1 MPLQVLP
8 SHTFLAVAAVTLCFG
23 PWVQADALQ
32 VSPPQV
38 ALVGPESAQQL
49 LVTSTTDASVDL
61 THKVSYRTL
70 DHAIAR
76 VTSAGRVL
84 PVTDGTTTLEIA
96 YNGTTLQVPVEV
108 HGCANPAAVSFRQE
122 ITPILSKAGCNSGG
136 CHGKAEG
143 QNGFKLSVF
152 GFAPEADHDAIVK
165 EGRGR
170 RISIASPDRSLLLLK
185 GTAELP
191 HGGGLKLHKDS
202 LWYRRLLRWI
212 EAGARLDDQASRSV
226 VRIEVEPAQQ
236 TLAAQRTQQLRVTAI
251 DSEGRRY
258 CVTHEA
264 EYESNAADVADVDRD
279 GLVTTSD
286 IPGEAAILVRYMGHV
301 AVSRLTMPQPQTEF
315 ARPTE
320 SNFID
325 QHVWDKLTR
334 LRIAPSDR
342 CDDATFFRRV
352 SLDITGTLPTAAE
365 ARAFLANPSA
375 DKRAAWVDELLTRDA
390 YADFWAMKWADILR
404 VDKSIVTPQGAVGM
418 TRWLRQQLADNQPY
432 DTFAR
437 QIVTARGNTLSQS
450 PAAFF
455 QVHKDA
461 EMAARSVSQVFLGV
475 RLECAQC
482 HHHPMERWSQTDY
495 YAFANYFVDVGRTKG
510 TTGGTKIVWQ
520 APKPLKHP
528 RTGEI
533 VLPAALGS
541 PTGELDDLTNRRAEV
556 AKWMTADDN
565 PYFAR
570 MIANRLW
577 AHYFG
582 RGLVEPIDDM
592 RATNPATNE
601 PLLEAL
607 AEHLRSLNYDLKQFT
622 KTLVTSQAYQR
633 TARAIPANE
642 LDAQNYSHASWKPLA
657 AEVLLDAI
665 CQVTDV
671 PEQFNGWPLGYRAIE
686 IWDNRMPSYFFR
698 VFGRPQRVSVC
709 ECERGNEPSIA
720 QALHLMNSPETVH
733 KLRHRDGLAKQLA
746 ESDKTPSQIIEALY
760 LAAFSR
766 HPTPEEQTLMLE
778 AFTESPDNRRAA
790 TEDVLWTLLN
800 TREFIYNH

>member
-1 MPLQVLP
+1 MPLQALP
-8 SHTFLAVAAVTLCFG
+8 PLKSISLAAACLCLASVA
-23 PWVQADALQ
+23 QAASWRI
-32 VSPPQV
+32 SPPQV
-38 ALVGPESAQQL
+38 ELLGPEATQQL
-49 LVTSTTDASVDL
+49 LVTSLEGAAEDL
-61 THKVSYRTL
+61 THAVTYTIR
-70 DHAIAR
+70 DEQIAR
-76 VTSAGRVL
+76 VTPTGRVL
-84 PVTDGTTTLEIA
+84 PVTDGTTQLVLSRAGKTMTI
-96 YNGTTLQVPVEV
+96 PIEV
-108 HGCANPAAVSFRQE
+108 RGCVDPAAVSFRQE
-122 ITPILSKAGCNSGG
+122 IIPILSKAGCNAGG

-152 GFAPEADHDAIVK
+152 GFDPETDHDAIVK
-165 EGRGR
+165 EARGR
-170 RISIASPDRSLLLLK
+170 RISISAPERSLLLLK

-191 HGGGLKLHKDS
+191 HGGGLKLHKHS
-202 LWYRRLLRWI
+202 LWYQRLLRWI
-212 EAGARLDDQASRSV
+212 QAGAPLDEQAADSV
-226 VRIEVEPAQQ
+226 VAIEVEPAQQ

-251 DSEGRRY
+251 DSQGRRY

-264 EYESNAADVADVDRD
+264 EYESNAGDVADVDRG

-301 AVSRLTMPQPQTEF
+301 AVSRLTMPQQRAPFT
-315 ARPTE
+315 RPPE
-320 SNFID
+320 NNFVD
-325 QHVWDKLTR
+325 KHVWDKLTR
-334 LRIAPSDR
+334 LGLAPSDS
-342 CDDATFFRRV
+342 CDDATFLRRV
-352 SLDITGTLPTAAE
+352 SLDITGTLPTAAQ
-365 ARAFLANPSA
+365 ARAFLANPDS
-375 DKRAAWVDELLTRDA
+375 DKRSALVDELLTRNE

-418 TRWLRQQLADNQPY
+418 TRWLRQQFAKNVPY
-432 DTFAR
+432 DEFAR
-437 QIVTARGNTLSQS
+437 QIVTARGSTLSQS

-495 YAFANYFVDVGRTKG
+495 FAFANYFVDIGRTKSK
-510 TTGGTKIVWQ
+510 TGGTKITWQ
-520 APKPLKHP
+520 PPRPLKHP
-528 RTGEI
+528 RTDET

-541 PTGELDDLTNRRAEV
+541 PAEELDALTNRRTKV
-556 AKWMTADDN
+556 AQWLTAADN

-570 MIANRLW
+570 MLANRLW

-607 AEHLRSLNYDLKQFT
+607 AAHLRELDYDVKRFT

-633 TARAIPANE
+633 TTQATPANE
-642 LDAQNYSHASWKPLA
+642 LDTQNYSHARWKPLA

-733 KLRHRDGLAKQLA
+733 KLRHRDGFAKQLA
-746 ESDKTPSQIIEALY
+746 QSDMSPSQVIEALY
-760 LAAFSR
+760 LAALSR
-766 HPTPEEQTLMLE
+766 YPTPAERTLMLQ
-778 AFTESPDNRRAA
+778 AFTDSANQRRAA